1 MKVVLSFQMFKKLN
15 SKRLNLWIINQF
27 ANTPDMPGSSRH
39 YELSEYFVSQN
50 LEVNVFSSDFNLAT
64 RSFLRLNNNEFFK
77 KEKTRNIWWN
87 WLKVFPYKKNNWK
100 RYINLMSFCLN
111 LFLVNTFVGL
121 NKSLP
126 DVIIGS
132 SPQLIAA
139 FQSLIF

>member
-64 RSFLRLNNNEFFK
+64 RSFLRLNKMNEKNVFRDQFQPFF
-77 KEKTRNIWWN
+77 EVESH
-87 WLKVFPYKKNNWK
+87 LHQSAH
-100 RYINLMSFCLN
+100 L
-111 LFLVNTFVGL
+111 
-121 NKSLP
+121 
-126 DVIIGS
+126 S
-132 SPQLIAA
+132 SE
-139 FQSLIF
+139 